1 MKNIYSEEALWDAYN
16 TLLLGPDIDRLRK
29 LFVRY
34 ELYKLVENVPGDII
48 ECGVFKGA
56 GWMYW
61 LKILDL
67 YSRGEQKKVLG
78 FDTFSSFADSLLDY
92 EKESAKAFTDE
103 AEFEG
108 VDPNAILECA
118 KKAGFTNGELISG
131 DVLETIPEYVKNN
144 TGFRISLL
152 NLDFDTYH
160 GTKVGLDYFYDLVS
174 PGGIIVFDEYGKRG
188 WGESDAV
195 DEFIKDKNI
204 DLKAI
209 RNSFQP
215 TAYIVKK

>member
-1 MKNIYSEEALWDAYN
+1 MKNTYSEEALWDAYN

-61 LKILDL
+61 LKVLDL
-67 YSRGEQKKVLG
+67 YSRGEQKRVIG

-103 AEFEG
+103 ADFEG
-108 VDPNAILECA
+108 VDPDAILDCA
-118 KKAGFTNGELISG
+118 KKAGFTNGELIKG
-131 DVLETIPEYVKNN
+131 DVLETIPEYVKSNP
-144 TGFRISLL
+144 GFRISLL

-160 GTKVGLDYFYDLVS
+160 GTKIGLDHFYDLVS

-195 DEFIKDKNI
+195 DEFIKDKGI
-204 DLKAI
+204 DLRAI